1 MHARRPSQ
9 HEIAHSTRASAPH
22 PAPEAVQLAIL
33 VQTAREDGRTVN
45 AAGNGA
51 AAEGAGAAEDA
62 DAEPGAELGEEWTSE
77 QLSNAALLV
86 SSVLAA
92 HAAGQPAVRSQES
105 FAVPRTLSSRSICS
119 NLKLAS
125 GMLLYGSSPK
135 IASVPPKRHNSAQEF
150 PWPAGVGHESVCRC
164 VHSL

>member
-1 MHARRPSQ
+1 M
-9 HEIAHSTRASAPH
+9 
-22 PAPEAVQLAIL
+22 AIL

-105 FAVPRTLSSRSICS
+105 FAVPRTLNPRFQIYMQQSEARFRHVVIWFLSQNREC
-119 NLKLAS
+119 
-125 GMLLYGSSPK
+125 
-135 IASVPPKRHNSAQEF
+135 PPQEAQ
-150 PWPAGVGHESVCRC
+150 
-164 VHSL
+164 